1 MLKFKIKNMTKNI
14 NNLSNDQKN
23 QKIQSLREMISSAES
38 AIHGAKAMLLELEG
52 KRKVGR
58 KKKIDDDTPGYVI
71 HGTFNGQI
79 MTGADG
85 KQYPVPANYASKSKL
100 IEGDLL
106 KLNITPEGNFI
117 YKQVG
122 PAPRL
127 NCIGIVGQ
135 DSNGNYFIAIDGKS
149 YKVLLAA
156 VTYFKAEPG
165 DEVAAIISQEEDATW
180 VAIEN
185 VLQHSN
191 SISCSVNKETE
202 VIANNSSEELVL
214 EESDENDLVL
224 DEWTPSIDSIEKE
237 IRTEMNV

>member
-1 MLKFKIKNMTKNI
+1 MIE
-14 NNLSNDQKN
+14 NLNELSDEQKS
-23 QKIQSLREMISSAES
+23 QKIQSLRDMISSAES
-38 AIHGAKAMLLELEG
+38 SIHGAKAMLLELEG

-58 KKKIDDDTPGYVI
+58 KKKIDDDTPGYVV

-79 MTGADG
+79 MTGVDG

-127 NCIGIVGQ
+127 NCIGIIGQ
-135 DSNGNYFIAIDGKS
+135 DSKGNYFIAIDGKG

-156 VTYFKAEPG
+156 ITYFKAEPG
-165 DEVAAIISQEEDATW
+165 DEVAAIISQEENAVW
-180 VAIEN
+180 AAIEN
-185 VLQHSN
+185 VLQHNDAGFDST
-191 SISCSVNKETE
+191 IKKEDEDIDTKT
-202 VIANNSSEELVL
+202 SEELL
-214 EESDENDLVL
+214 IEESDKNYSVI
-224 DEWTPSIDSIEKE
+224 DEWTPSINTIEKE
-237 IRTEMNV
+237 IRTEINA